1 MTDSNKPSQ
10 KSLEDIEEID
20 KTLQELGKWLQKV
33 RFEPAKMENSENC
46 ADSATPAA
54 AKRLLGALGLEVP
67 SLNRLVV
74 QSS

>member
-10 KSLEDIEEID
+10 KSLEDTEEID

-46 ADSATPAA
+46 QIVP
-54 AKRLLGALGLEVP
+54 RLLLR
-67 SLNRLVV
+67 ND
-74 QSS
+74 SSAR